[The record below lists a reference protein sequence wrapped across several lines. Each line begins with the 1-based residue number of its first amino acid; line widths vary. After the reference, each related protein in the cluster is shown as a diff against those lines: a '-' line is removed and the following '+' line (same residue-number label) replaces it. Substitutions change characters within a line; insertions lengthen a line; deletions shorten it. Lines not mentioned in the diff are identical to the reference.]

1 LSEKL
6 INGLDNHSFGYFF
19 LSKDS
24 TVLNRIFKIKFPCL
38 PKLLSYLLLLETG
51 THLKSLMMIKERIYL
66 FIPWIRI
73 FSSGLGKVFRKTYH
87 TLSKSTSWR
96 KKISQ
101 QAKWD
106 KSL

>member
-1 LSEKL
+1 
-6 INGLDNHSFGYFF
+6 
-19 LSKDS
+19 
-24 TVLNRIFKIKFPCL
+24 
-38 PKLLSYLLLLETG
+38 
-51 THLKSLMMIKERIYL
+51 MMIKERIYL